1 MMPGAER
8 SFWTQPEWIALYT
21 KPRAEKQVYQR
32 LLQRGLE
39 AYLPLIRQLRQ
50 WSDRKKWIEVPL
62 FSSYVFVRVDRKS
75 YEAAVRTY
83 GVVRCVWFNGR
94 PAFIPA
100 SQIEAIRRFIEGNVP
115 MEVTNSG
122 AIQPGDWVE
131 IEEGPF
137 RGIQGEVVQ
146 VRGKNRF
153 VIRID
158 AIGAALSVE
167 CEGWQLRKLERVS
180 I

>member
-1 MMPGAER
+1 MHGAER
-8 SFWTQPEWIALYT
+8 PVWTHPEWIALYT

-32 LLQRGLE
+32 LVQKGME

-62 FSSYVFVRVDRKS
+62 FSSYVFARVDRKS
-75 YEAAVRTY
+75 YEVAVRTY
-83 GVVRCVWFNGR
+83 GIVRAVWFNGR

-100 SQIEAIRRFIEGNVP
+100 TQIEAIRRFLEGNVA
-115 MEVTNSG
+115 MEVINSR
-122 AIQPGDWVE
+122 AVQPGDWVE
-131 IEEGPF
+131 IAEGPF

-146 VRGKNRF
+146 IRGASRF
-153 VIRID
+153 LIRID
-158 AIGAALSVE
+158 AIGAALSIE
-167 CEGWQLRKLERVS
+167 CEGWQLRKLERVN